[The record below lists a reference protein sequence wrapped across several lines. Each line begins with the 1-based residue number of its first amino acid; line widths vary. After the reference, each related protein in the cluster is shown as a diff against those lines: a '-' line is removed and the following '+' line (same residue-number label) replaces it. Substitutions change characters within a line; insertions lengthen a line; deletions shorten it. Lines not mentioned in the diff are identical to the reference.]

1 MVSADGYTT
10 IEYRADAGSELLVKL
25 KSSENVIEQVVI
37 TALGV
42 KKVGKSVT
50 YAITE
55 LKGDQFD
62 KAKETNVANALT
74 GKIAGVNVSST
85 ATGPNGSSR
94 VVIRGNGS
102 LNGNNQPMYVV
113 NDLPID
119 NTQLNLPVIGNGAN
133 LTRINVDRGDGTTV
147 INPDDIQSIT
157 VLKGGTAAALY
168 GANAAN
174 GVILINTKRGAPQK
188 GIGIDYNT
196 SFTLENVAIVPDW
209 QYEYGAGDKGKKPL
223 TQSEAVSTGRWS
235 WGAKMDGSDVIQF
248 DGVKKTLQPA
258 EKIISVISTEQ
269 EIHLPIR
276 LLCLVEPRKP
286 RAVFLFPIWITKILF
301 RMQILTERQ

>member
-1 MVSADGYTT
+1 VVSADGYTT
-10 IEYRADAGSELLVKL
+10 IEYRADAGNELLVKL

-133 LTRINVDRGDGTTV
+133 LTRINVDRGDGTAV

-174 GVILINTKRGAPQK
+174 GVILINTKEVQHKR
-188 GIGIDYNT
+188 NR
-196 SFTLENVAIVPDW
+196 N
-209 QYEYGAGDKGKKPL
+209 
-223 TQSEAVSTGRWS
+223 
-235 WGAKMDGSDVIQF
+235 
-248 DGVKKTLQPA
+248 
-258 EKIISVISTEQ
+258 
-269 EIHLPIR
+269 R
-276 LLCLVEPRKP
+276 L
-286 RAVFLFPIWITKILF
+286 
-301 RMQILTERQ
+301 

>member
-1 MVSADGYTT
+1 
-10 IEYRADAGSELLVKL
+10 
-25 KSSENVIEQVVI
+25 
-37 TALGV
+37 
-42 KKVGKSVT
+42 
-50 YAITE
+50 
-55 LKGDQFD
+55 
-62 KAKETNVANALT
+62 
-74 GKIAGVNVSST
+74 
-85 ATGPNGSSR
+85 
-94 VVIRGNGS
+94 
-102 LNGNNQPMYVV
+102 MYVV

-209 QYEYGAGDKGKKPL
+209 QYEYGAGDKGKNHLHSLKL
-223 TQSEAVSTGRWS
+223 LVQDAGH
-235 WGAKMDGSDVIQF
+235 
-248 DGVKKTLQPA
+248 GVLKWM
-258 EKIISVISTEQ
+258 EV
-269 EIHLPIR
+269 
-276 LLCLVEPRKP
+276 
-286 RAVFLFPIWITKILF
+286 
-301 RMQILTERQ
+301 M